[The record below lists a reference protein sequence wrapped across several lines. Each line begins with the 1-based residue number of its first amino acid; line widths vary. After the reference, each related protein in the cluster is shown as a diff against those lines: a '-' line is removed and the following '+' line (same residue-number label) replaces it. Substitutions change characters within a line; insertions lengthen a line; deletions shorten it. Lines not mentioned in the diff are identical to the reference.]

1 MVDVQYKRKLKRNI
15 TLSELKQ
22 YKQLEDCPL
31 VRKGNRLSIMPL
43 TKKQWEFILG
53 LEKKS

>member
-1 MVDVQYKRKLKRNI
+1 MVDVQYQRKLTRNI
-15 TLSELKQ
+15 SLRELKT

-43 TKKQWEFILG
+43 TKKQWDFILK
-53 LEKKS
+53 LENKK